1 MKYFALALR
10 RLVMFP
16 VASVVTTSKLKVL
29 SGRVVIS
36 GVGSGVGVFGEVVFC
51 GVGFGDVVGSGVGVF
66 GEVVIFG
73 VEV

>member
-10 RLVMFP
+10 RLVMLP
-16 VASVVTTSKLKVL
+16 VASVVTTSNLKVL
-29 SGRVVIS
+29 RLFGEVVIS
-36 GVGSGVGVFGEVVFC
+36 GVGSGVGVFGEVVFS
-51 GVGFGDVVGSGVGVF
+51 GVGFGVF